1 MVTTAKT
8 SFQTPLRPLGK
19 HPAPEAQST
28 GSRIPLYLHHHPESR
43 CAERETKAYP
53 GSLAWVPNIC
63 SSLKGFLTHPCKADL
78 TGPALPLLALAVL
91 NPTLSQQSTRLQE
104 QGHCPAHAP
113 GLRPLSQSC
122 CWLPLCSF
130 NGCELSSLKGL
141 QSLEDHGDG
150 FPEAA
155 WLRSPEK
162 AQVSEVPSTC

>member
-1 MVTTAKT
+1 MVTTVKT

-91 NPTLSQQSTRLQE
+91 NHTFPSRAQGSRSKGTTLRTLQVS
-104 QGHCPAHAP
+104 GHCESELLLAP
-113 GLRPLSQSC
+113 FVLVQRLIV
-122 CWLPLCSF
+122 LPE
-130 NGCELSSLKGL
+130 G
-141 QSLEDHGDG
+141 
-150 FPEAA
+150 AA
-155 WLRSPEK
+155 IS
-162 AQVSEVPSTC
+162 